1 MTNWTTIDPPWDQ
14 RLARI
19 LVKPLTRTT
28 ITPNQVTSVSLLC
41 GVAGGV
47 LLGMGGALAG
57 WGALLY
63 VLAQF
68 IDHMDGELA
77 RATGQTSV
85 FGHYY
90 DHVAGGI
97 FEVVMFAGVG
107 IGLQQTAFAPLGQE
121 IFGPFAAMMG
131 GVAAFA
137 VGVTVTL
144 RMEIFRKFGRDA
156 IDQPGFG
163 GFEIEDIMYVVGP
176 LAWFGGLDVFLLL
189 ASIGTPIFM
198 LMTIREYFVRR
209 RDQ

>member
-1 MTNWTTIDPPWDQ
+1 MAQGTKFDTPWDQ

-19 LVKPLTRTT
+19 LVKPLTRTP
-28 ITPNQVTSVSLLC
+28 ITPNQITSVSLLC

-47 LLGMGGALAG
+47 MLGMGGAAMG

-77 RATGQTSV
+77 RATGRTSV

-97 FEVVMFAGVG
+97 FEVVMFAGIG
-107 IGLQQTAFAPLGQE
+107 IGLQQTAFAPLGLDAL
-121 IFGPFAAMMG
+121 GPWASTMG
-131 GVAAFA
+131 AVAAIA

-144 RMEIFRKFGRDA
+144 RMEIFRAFGRDA
-156 IDQPGFG
+156 IDQPGFA

-198 LMTIREYFVRR
+198 VMTIREYFVRR
-209 RDQ
+209 RTL